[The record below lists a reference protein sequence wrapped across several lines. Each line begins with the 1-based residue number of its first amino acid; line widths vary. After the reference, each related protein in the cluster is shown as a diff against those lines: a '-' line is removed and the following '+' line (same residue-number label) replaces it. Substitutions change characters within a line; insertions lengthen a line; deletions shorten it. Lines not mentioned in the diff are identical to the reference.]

1 MRLLHVVPS
10 YLPAVRYGG
19 PVFAVHALCAAL
31 TKRGCEVTVFT
42 TNVDG
47 PGESAVPLGA
57 PVSMD
62 GVNVRYFR
70 SPWLRRL
77 YYSPAMARALH
88 EQCGNFDAVHLHS
101 VFLWPTWAAARAASR
116 AGVPYL
122 LSPRGMLV
130 KDLIARKSSL
140 PKRAWIALIER
151 RNIEQAAGIHVTSRV
166 EALELQRFGFALPS
180 LHEVPNGVDRDA
192 QGTEESIGAGD
203 ALGAE
208 AEALLDSGR
217 PVILALGRI
226 NWKKG
231 LDRLIPAVAR
241 LPAAVLLVVGND
253 EEGHTAALR
262 ELARREGVVERVMF
276 AGPVFGR
283 AKAALYRRAAVVAL
297 ASYSENFG
305 NVVLEAMAEGCPVVV
320 TPEVGAAPIVEE
332 LGGGLV
338 VQGSPVAIAEGL
350 QKLLGDPALRAAM
363 GRRASGMVMAKYSW
377 NAAAVRMIE
386 VYETIAGKG
395 VS

>member
-1 MRLLHVVPS
+1 MRVLHVIPS

-19 PVFAVHALCAAL
+19 PIVAVHALCAAL
-31 TKRGCEVTVFT
+31 ARRGCEVTVFT

-47 PGESAVPLGA
+47 PSESAVPLDT
-57 PVSMD
+57 PVVMD
-62 GVNVRYFR
+62 SVKVRYFP

-77 YYSPAMARALH
+77 FYAPAMARALR
-88 EQCGNFDAVHLHS
+88 EECGRFDALHLHS
-101 VFLWPTWAAARAASR
+101 VFLWPTWAAARTARR

-130 KDLIARKSSL
+130 KDLIARKSTVL
-140 PKRAWIALIER
+140 KRAWITLIER
-151 RNIEQAAGIHVTSRV
+151 DNLERAAGIHLTSRV
-166 EALELQRFGFALPS
+166 EALELQRFSFALPA
-180 LHEVPNGVDRDA
+180 LHEVPNGVDAVER
-192 QGTEESIGAGD
+192 EGAT
-203 ALGAE
+203 
-208 AEALLDSGR
+208 EALPSEIESLLGGSR

-231 LDRLIPAVAR
+231 LDRLIAALAR
-241 LPAAVLLVVGND
+241 VPEAVLLVVGND

-262 ELARREGVVERVMF
+262 DLARHEGVSERVLF

-283 AKAALYRRAAVVAL
+283 AKAALYRRAGVLAL

-305 NVVLEAMAEGCPVVV
+305 NVVLEAMAEGCPVLV

-338 VQGSPVAIAEGL
+338 VQGNPQALAEGL
-350 QKLLGDPALRAAM
+350 RKLLGDRAWRGSTGM
-363 GRRASGMVMAKYSW
+363 RASELLLAKYSW
-377 NAAAVRMIE
+377 DAVAGRMME
-386 VYETIAGKG
+386 VYRQAIDVPETGR
-395 VS
+395 